1 MSWAAGCL
9 GLAISVHPGCHQ
21 DASPLPSCQAGL
33 HRQLRLDPCRHSLT
47 SAYRSRGK
55 HTARPEGA
63 PSQFLR
69 SCGWS
74 ESSPLPFSLMVSL
87 RGPTVLLVVCIWY
100 ETTDFTLMSRC
111 FSIRCEKREMLRG
124 HAHDVRIRPRRA
136 MAARADCTSGRRR
149 RCGRFHAAP
158 STAPLPLRPKYPGR
172 CTSSAARPAAARTL
186 AWARA

>member
-1 MSWAAGCL
+1 MPLNTVTTPQLPGRSSSPAAPRSL
-9 GLAISVHPGCHQ
+9 
-21 DASPLPSCQAGL
+21 QAQPHL
-33 HRQLRLDPCRHSLT
+33 SLRPAWQARC
-47 SAYRSRGK
+47 SAR
-55 HTARPEGA
+55 EGA

-124 HAHDVRIRPRRA
+124 HAHADVRIRSRRA
-136 MAARADCTSGRRR
+136 MAARADCTSERRR
-149 RCGRFHAAP
+149 RCGRCHAAP

-172 CTSSAARPAAARTL
+172 CTSSAARPAAARTP